1 MLLSIAW
8 GMETIGR
15 NIMQIFQDF
24 DYLSVNLQIALDDL
38 NNDDI
43 FFTNKQKEENA
54 DFIGIFLWLILDFHQ
69 RFSDPQENLQ
79 LEI

>member
-1 MLLSIAW
+1 
-8 GMETIGR
+8 METIGR

-54 DFIGIFLWLILDFHQ
+54 DFIGIFL
-69 RFSDPQENLQ
+69 
-79 LEI
+79 